1 MKFLKAFGQYWY
13 DFIIGDDW
21 KIAAAV
27 LSALLALFI
36 IEKNNLITGWW
47 LSIAGAILIMSF
59 FSISLIIDV
68 RSKSR

>member
-1 MKFLKAFGQYWY
+1 MFLKAFGRYWY

>member
-36 IEKNNLITGWW
+36 IEKNNVISGWW
-47 LSIAGAILIMSF
+47 LSIAGATLIMSF

-68 RSKSR
+68 RSKSS

>member
-1 MKFLKAFGQYWY
+1 MKFLKAFGRYWY

-36 IEKNNLITGWW
+36 IEKNNVISGWW
-47 LSIAGAILIMSF
+47 LSIAGATLIMSF